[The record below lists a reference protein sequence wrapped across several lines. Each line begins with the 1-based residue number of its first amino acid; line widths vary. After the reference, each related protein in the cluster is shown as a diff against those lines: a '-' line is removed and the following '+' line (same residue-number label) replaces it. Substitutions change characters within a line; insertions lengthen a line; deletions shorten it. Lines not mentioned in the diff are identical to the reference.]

1 MAIFHARIKAS
12 KTKPNRTKSYLEA
25 KAEHQ
30 RFLASMGISTSKK
43 RSSSTVDF
51 PDLTVPTSC
60 AKLSNNIPSN
70 GFKRQLDDYRW
81 KRNVAEKQETI
92 AEVERKKKRIAPYTN
107 KGAYMYVT
115 DEDDKRSLG
124 RKV

>member
-1 MAIFHARIKAS
+1 MKSKKKIAEEKHA
-12 KTKPNRTKSYLEA
+12 
-25 KAEHQ
+25 
-30 RFLASMGISTSKK
+30 RFLAKYSITPSKK
-43 RSSSTVDF
+43 RKKLKGNSEFF
-51 PDLTVPTSC
+51 PDLTVSKSC